1 MGKRDMCVN
10 TYSTFVSVV
19 RVPKSII
26 CDLFVVLVVTVEMG
40 KVNIFPFNLI
50 HFVNSMD

>member
-1 MGKRDMCVN
+1 MCVN
-10 TYSTFVSVV
+10 TYSTLVSVG

-26 CDLFVVLVVTVEMG
+26 CDLFVMLVLTVEMG

-50 HFVNSMD
+50 HFVDFVG